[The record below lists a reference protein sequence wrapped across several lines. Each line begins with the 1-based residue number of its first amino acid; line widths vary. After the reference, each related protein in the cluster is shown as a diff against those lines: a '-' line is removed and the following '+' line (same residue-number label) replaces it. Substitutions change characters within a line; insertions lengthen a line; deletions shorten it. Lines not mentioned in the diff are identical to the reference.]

1 MRLTLFL
8 AALTL
13 PTLAHAQPLSPAL
26 PITLSPSEQSDLTT
40 SLSRLPYY
48 EAAPFIAYLQM
59 KQVEAQRAAAQTPA
73 KQSPT
78 LSSPPAKK
86 AP

>member
-59 KQVEAQRAAAQTPA
+59 KQVEAQRAAQVKAT
-73 KQSPT
+73 SPT
-78 LSSPPAKK
+78 PPAKK